1 MLAAGES
8 RPLVLHLV
16 YRFDTGGLENG
27 VVNLIN
33 HLPHDRWRHA
43 VVALTEVVPAFAQRV
58 QRSDVDFFSLHKP
71 AGHAVAL
78 FPQLTRLFQN
88 LRPDVVHTRNLA
100 AMECQLP
107 AAWARV
113 PVRIHGEH
121 GRDVDDLDG
130 SSRRHQWI
138 RRIYRPF
145 IHHHVAL
152 SADLARYLTE
162 KTGLSESRVEKI
174 HNGVDIVRF
183 RPAESG
189 RKSISD
195 CPFNDKSL
203 FVLGTVGRM
212 QDVKAQT
219 ILARAFVQA
228 IQRWPVLSETLRLVM
243 VGEGPL
249 RAKSKALLDKV
260 GLSHL
265 AWLPGERVDVPDV
278 MAGLDCFVLPSLAE
292 GISNT
297 ILEAMA
303 TGIPVIASEVG
314 GNTELVLDG
323 ETGITVP
330 AGDVDALAA
339 AMLSLSCHPQRS
351 TAMGLAG
358 RKRVEEKFSLPVMV
372 MKYQLMYERLLSDRA
387 SRLARG

>member
-1 MLAAGES
+1 MLAVEES

-16 YRFDTGGLENG
+16 YRFDTGGIENG

-58 QRSDVDFFSLHKP
+58 QRSDVEFSSLHKT
-71 AGHAVAL
+71 AGHAVSL
-78 FPQLTRLFQN
+78 YPQLIRLFRD
-88 LRPDVVHTRNLA
+88 LRPAVVHTRNLA

-130 SSRRHQWI
+130 SSRKHQWI

-152 SADLARYLTE
+152 SCDLARYLIE
-162 KTGLSESRVEKI
+162 KTGLSESCVEKI
-174 HNGVDIVRF
+174 HNGVDIEKF
-183 RPAESG
+183 RPAEAD
-189 RKSISD
+189 RKTISD
-195 CPFNDKSL
+195 FPFSDRSL

-212 QDVKAQT
+212 KDVKAQT
-219 ILARAFVQA
+219 VLAQAFIKA
-228 IQRWPVLSETLRLVM
+228 IRLRPSLSETLRLVM

-249 RAKSKALLDKV
+249 RATSKALLHEA
-260 GLSHL
+260 GLSKL

-278 MAGLDCFVLPSLAE
+278 MAELDCFVLPSLAE

-339 AMLSLSCHPQRS
+339 AILSLSCDPQRS

-358 RKRVEEKFSLPVMV
+358 RKRVEEKFSLPVMM
-372 MKYQLMYERLLSDRA
+372 MKYQSMYERLLSERA
-387 SRLARG
+387 SRLTRG